1 MINHKHKFIFTHI
14 PKCAGSSIH
23 ESLGGKGYSNH
34 KTLEEDLMTSKQAKH
49 YFKFTF
55 VRNPW
60 DRFISAY
67 FYFKKYGR
75 DGNGDVK
82 MGNIVNRYNSFKDFV
97 LNFNKIPASDW
108 VYPHFKEQINWVCG
122 NHDFIGKSENLQ
134 QDFNIIC
141 EKIGIP
147 KQQLLHT
154 NKSNHKHYTDY
165 YDDETRQIV
174 AEKYAKDIQCFNYKF
189 GE

>member
-1 MINHKHKFIFTHI
+1 MIFHKHKCIFTHI
-14 PKCAGSSIH
+14 PKCAGSSIF
-23 ESLGGKGYSNH
+23 ESLGGKGFSNH
-34 KTLEEDLMTSKQAKH
+34 NTLKQDTNKTSKD

-75 DGNGDVK
+75 DGGGDVK
-82 MGNIVNRYNSFKDFV
+82 MGNIVNRYNSFKDFA
-97 LNFNKIPASDW
+97 LNFNEIPTTDW

-134 QDFNIIC
+134 QDFNIVC
-141 EKIGIP
+141 DKIGIP
-147 KQQLLHT
+147 HRNLPH
-154 NKSNHKHYTDY
+154 SNRSDHKHYTEY
-165 YDDETRQIV
+165 YDDETRAIV
-174 AEKYAKDIQCFNYKF
+174 AQTFSKDIQLF
-189 GE
+189 GYNFEGQ